1 MLDTIKKE
9 KEILYEALKK
19 KSSTIETLKQAANKI
34 KLMKNWTMSESFLT
48 KENKI
53 KELSVEL
60 RQQRAKNRQLKSE
73 LISLQENIK
82 TSEEENMAT
91 NESKAV
97 RIKINF

>member
-1 MLDTIKKE
+1 
-9 KEILYEALKK
+9 
-19 KSSTIETLKQAANKI
+19 
-34 KLMKNWTMSESFLT
+34 MKNWTMSESFLT

-97 RIKINF
+97 RIKITKQQTSKNSKNSRGKKFYK